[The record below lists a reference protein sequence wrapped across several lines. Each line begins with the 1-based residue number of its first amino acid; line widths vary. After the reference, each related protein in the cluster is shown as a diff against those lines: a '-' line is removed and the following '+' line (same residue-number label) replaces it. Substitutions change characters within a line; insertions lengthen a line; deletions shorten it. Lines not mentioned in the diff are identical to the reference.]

1 MSYYTISTQL
11 EVVLSFNVIHLLMDV
26 LSTINKYFSLKNI
39 SIILLVC

>member
-11 EVVLSFNVIHLLMDV
+11 EVVPSFNVIHLLMDV
-26 LSTINKYFSLKNI
+26 LCTINMYFSLKNI